1 MRLPRSKR
9 CSRSPEMSRNAPA
22 WLTAQPIAHR
32 GLHDA
37 RLGVPENTLGAA
49 ERAMTRQFAIEC
61 DVQASADGEAMVF
74 HDDTLDRLTPA
85 SGPLRLRSAAELG
98 NLRLGESSEAI

>member
-1 MRLPRSKR
+1 MGL
-9 CSRSPEMSRNAPA
+9 NAPP

-37 RLGVPENTLGAA
+37 SRGAEENTLGAA
-49 ERAMTRQFAIEC
+49 DQAAARGFAIEC

-74 HDDTLDRLTPA
+74 HDDALDRLTLA
-85 SGPLRLRSAAELG
+85 TGPFGLKTAA
-98 NLRLGESSEAI
+98 